1 MSSFRLVAFLCLLMV
16 IASVDGRAGNRHF
29 EKKFQV
35 SPGGTLAVNTD
46 LGSVYVTGSGT
57 NEVSILVEMEGRQKD
72 LDEFE
77 LEATQTSGGV
87 DVKGKSHRGGW
98 KIFRSYDVNARF
110 TITVPRAYS
119 VHLATS
125 GGDMVV
131 KEIQGKVEGTT
142 SGGDLHVEQ
151 VEGEI
156 DLHTSG
162 GDIRV
167 ESVKGNVR
175 AGTSGGDVYV
185 RSVTGDVEGE
195 TSGGN
200 VTVADVEGKARAE
213 TSGGNVIVKVRGV
226 NKGVHAQTS
235 GGNVDVQI
243 ARNSAANIDASTS
256 GGDVEC
262 DLPVTVSGKIKDTSI
277 KGTINGGGPMIY
289 AHTSGGNIRIRP
301 LE

>member
-1 MSSFRLVAFLCLLMV
+1 VLSA
-16 IASVDGRAGNRHF
+16 IASIDSIAANRRF

-35 SPGGTLAVNTD
+35 TPGGTLAVSTD
-46 LGSVYVTGSGT
+46 LGSVNVTGTST
-57 NEVSILVEMEGRQKD
+57 NEVSIVVEMEGRQKD

-77 LEATQTSGGV
+77 IDATQTSSGV
-87 DVKGKSHRGGW
+87 DVKGKSNRGGF
-98 KIFRSYDVNARF
+98 KIFRPYDVNARF
-110 TITVPRAYS
+110 TITVPHTYNL
-119 VHLATS
+119 HLATS
-125 GGDMVV
+125 GGDLAV
-131 KEIQGKVEGTT
+131 KETQGRVEGK
-142 SGGDLHVEQ
+142 
-151 VEGEI
+151 
-156 DLHTSG
+156 TSG

-167 ESVKGNVR
+167 EKVEGEIDVHTSGGNIRAESIKGNVR
-175 AGTSGGDVYV
+175 AGTSGGDVHV

-200 VTVADVEGKARAE
+200 VTVAEVEGKARAE
-213 TSGGNVIVKVRGV
+213 TSGGNVTVKVRGA

-243 ARNSAANIDASTS
+243 AKTSAANIDASTS

-262 DLPVTVSGKIKDTSI
+262 DLPVTVSGKIKETSI
-277 KGTINGGGPMIY
+277 KGTINGGGPLIY